1 MSLSSWSVRLLLLA
15 GCGCVSTDR
24 TTQITI
30 ALASETLVPSELDRL
45 SIRITDA
52 RGSLTYSNEYD
63 VIEPSFF
70 PTTLALVPA
79 GEESFDG
86 PLRIELV
93 GTGANGA
100 VRLQRSAVLAY
111 ARGRNLLLPMPLRMA
126 CVNFRSCGADQTCRG
141 GQCVDATVEDRELSD
156 FDEDQ
161 VFPASGV
168 ACFDEASCLADA
180 HEVPVASDCTLDVPT
195 GGNVGLVWAAA
206 PSRVLVLQAEDAQ
219 EGWTRLPSGKGLLSH
234 GACASLLDPE
244 TDPALREV
252 PDRALA
258 AYTSA
263 ACAPKAALQ
272 PFCRAADGH
281 SGVGADRGEPL

>member
-1 MSLSSWSVRLLLLA
+1 MAATCS
-15 GCGCVSTDR
+15 CVSTDR

-30 ALASETLVPSELDRL
+30 ALASETLVPTELSRL

-52 RGSLTYSNEYD
+52 RGSLTYANDYE
-63 VIEPSFF
+63 VLEPSFF
-70 PTTLALVPA
+70 PTTLAVVPA

-93 GTGANGA
+93 ASGAKGA
-100 VRLQRSAVLAY
+100 VQLQRTAVLAY

-141 GQCVDATVEDRELSD
+141 GQCVDATVGNQELTD

-161 VFPASGV
+161 IFPSSDT
-168 ACFDEASCLADA
+168 ACFDEAACLAGA
-180 HEVPVASDCTLDVPT
+180 REVPVAADCSLDVPPT
-195 GGNVGLVWAAA
+195 GNVGLVWAAA
-206 PSRVLVLQAEDAQ
+206 PSRVLALQSGDAL
-219 EGWTRLPSGKGLLSH
+219 EGWTRQPDGKGLLSR

-244 TDPALREV
+244 IDPAKREV

-263 ACAPKAALQ
+263 ACAAKSALQ

-281 SGVGADRGEPL
+281 SGVGAER